1 MSCGRGWAEDCRP
14 PPLCGAVLSPPE
26 HKTTRVNPSIR
37 INSVQRVNSA
47 RTETRHHSSSAAMN
61 EAGDWARVPG
71 TAAIQIRLLLV
82 EHIVIVLLST
92 ILGTVLLLS
101 LTPKPICGWV
111 GSHEAKQELDGKSMT
126 SKLFSVTMLCLQCPG
141 LFSALCRTGTRSDLF
156 RRDSKSVTTNAV
168 SGGEGVGT
176 RAGNKP
182 SRIHG

>member
-1 MSCGRGWAEDCRP
+1 MSVISLQPAPCFSADLLRP
-14 PPLCGAVLSPPE
+14 QQP
-26 HKTTRVNPSIR
+26 
-37 INSVQRVNSA
+37 
-47 RTETRHHSSSAAMN
+47 RTETRYHSSSAAMN

-71 TAAIQIRLLLV
+71 TATIQVRLLLV

-168 SGGEGVGT
+168 SGGGRVLGLELETNLQEPTVCRHEIGSPTQRFGQ
-176 RAGNKP
+176 G
-182 SRIHG
+182 GWLE

>member
-1 MSCGRGWAEDCRP
+1 M
-14 PPLCGAVLSPPE
+14 
-26 HKTTRVNPSIR
+26 
-37 INSVQRVNSA
+37 
-47 RTETRHHSSSAAMN
+47 
-61 EAGDWARVPG
+61 
-71 TAAIQIRLLLV
+71 LV

-168 SGGEGVGT
+168 SGGEGLELETNLHESTV
-176 RAGNKP
+176 
-182 SRIHG
+182 SRHEIGSPTQRFGQGGWLE